1 MFQLTLDMF
10 FLNMGI
16 GSLCKESEKYFEWTQ
31 KKWNIF
37 REPLNSLIEKMIE
50 KCKMASV
57 SNITSRE
64 SEY

>member
-1 MFQLTLDMF
+1 
-10 FLNMGI
+10 MGI